1 VSELASA
8 PRRLIVCLGLIVLT
22 LVAYEGVRRC
32 GFVAFDDDLF
42 VYRNPQVRAGLTWAG
57 VRWAFTADLLFESP
71 NADYWTPLT
80 ILTRMADVQLFGLDP
95 AAHHATNVLLHA
107 LHVVLLFLLFD
118 GLTGARWRSAF
129 VAATVAVHPL
139 TVESVAW
146 VTERKNV
153 LSAVFWALSLLAYAR
168 WATRDS
174 RRWYVAAVVLMA
186 LGLMAKPSL
195 IVLPGVLLLL
205 DYWPLRRLRGRAD
218 LRGLVMEKA
227 PFAVLAVAS
236 CVITV
241 VAVSRGGHVAA
252 AEAVPFMDRLLNAAQ
267 SIVAYLRQALWPSD
281 LAVFYP
287 YPRSGLAVRGVA
299 SATLLAG
306 VTWLAIRAG
315 RARPWLAVG
324 WLWMLMCLVPVL
336 GIVQSGQQSRADR
349 FMYLPLAGLGVL
361 GAWGG
366 AELLARARWRP
377 ATAAAALV
385 TIAAWVFV
393 TREQVRQWTDT
404 VTVFS
409 HALAVTRDNHLAHSN
424 LATALALRG
433 DVAGAEA
440 HYREAIRIEPRYAE
454 AQTALGVVLA
464 HLGRFPEA
472 LERQREALRLSP
484 QSAKVLFNLASV
496 EARLGDSAM
505 AERHY
510 ALAVAANPQF
520 AVAYYNWGNLL
531 ASQGRWVEAEARYAA
546 VLQLDPNDVEAR
558 NNLGLAIGLQGRWED
573 AARILEPL
581 VRQMPDHAR
590 ARTNLARALRELGRP
605 DEARRLLEE
614 GLGRKPDDAELKQ
627 ALDELTRPRG
637 AQP

>member
-1 VSELASA
+1 
-8 PRRLIVCLGLIVLT
+8 
-22 LVAYEGVRRC
+22 
-32 GFVAFDDDLF
+32 
-42 VYRNPQVRAGLTWAG
+42 
-57 VRWAFTADLLFESP
+57 
-71 NADYWTPLT
+71 
-80 ILTRMADVQLFGLDP
+80 
-95 AAHHATNVLLHA
+95 
-107 LHVVLLFLLFD
+107 
-118 GLTGARWRSAF
+118 
-129 VAATVAVHPL
+129 
-139 TVESVAW
+139 
-146 VTERKNV
+146 
-153 LSAVFWALSLLAYAR
+153 VFWALSLLAYAR

-299 SATLLAG
+299 SAILLAG

-558 NNLGLAIGLQGRWED
+558 NN
-573 AARILEPL
+573 
-581 VRQMPDHAR
+581 
-590 ARTNLARALRELGRP
+590 
-605 DEARRLLEE
+605 
-614 GLGRKPDDAELKQ
+614 
-627 ALDELTRPRG
+627 TRPRHRPAGEMGGRGPHPRAAG
-637 AQP
+637 AADAGSRSRPHESRARASRARPPGRSPSPARGGAGPQAGRCRVEAGARRADAAAGRPAVGVVVRQTTAGSSGEPVHLSDRLSQPSAVTTTQSSWRMPSSPGM